1 MAFSLHDGGSWRLA
15 LAALGVAS
23 SLTGCA
29 NPRDRGQA
37 LFGEDWYQPVPC
49 RGAPPSLFSRIELN
63 SLMRNFVGEFC
74 SPESGLRNGE
84 ISPQEVVVVPDFVEL
99 SSYHANT
106 TGIILGEVTR
116 SAVSVVCR
124 QPVRQVDLSKALR
137 LNEFGLSA
145 LTRDA
150 EKIAFNGVPVRWG
163 YVGTYA
169 ELPQKIILTLREIDF
184 SSGTISR
191 VVSKELVYGC
201 HWDGSR
207 HVFTYS
213 VN

>member
-1 MAFSLHDGGSWRLA
+1 
-15 LAALGVAS
+15 
-23 SLTGCA
+23 
-29 NPRDRGQA
+29 
-37 LFGEDWYQPVPC
+37 LFGEDGYQPVSC
-49 RGAPPSLFSRIELN
+49 QGSPPTLFSRIELN
-63 SLMRNFVGEFC
+63 SLIRNFVGEFC
-74 SPESGLRNGE
+74 SLEDGVRNGE
-84 ISPQEVVVVPDFVEL
+84 ISPQEAVVVPDFVDV

-106 TGIILGEVTR
+106 TGIILGEITR

-124 QPVRQVDLSKALR
+124 QPVRQIDLSRSLR

-163 YVGTYA
+163 YIGTYA
-169 ELPQKIILTLREIDF
+169 ELPKKLILTLREIDF
-184 SSGTISR
+184 STGTISR
-191 VVSKELVYGC
+191 VVSKEIVYGC